1 MIVKVGKY
9 NKTDKSLP
17 NQQKIYG
24 DVIKTY
30 KYMDEYKNQWLEIHI
45 KGQERLEYVQITRTD
60 KDGNHPSLVSS
71 IWLMNDEGKTI
82 ERII

>member
-1 MIVKVGKY
+1 MIVKVEKY
-9 NKTDKSLP
+9 NEIDKSLP
-17 NQQKIYG
+17 NHQKIYG

-45 KGQERLEYVQITRTD
+45 KGLERLEYVQITETNKNGD
-60 KDGNHPSLVSS
+60 HLSLVSS
-71 IWLMNDEGKTI
+71 IWLMNDKGETI

>member
-1 MIVKVGKY
+1 MIVKVEKY
-9 NKTDKSLP
+9 NETDKSLP

-30 KYMDEYKNQWLEIHI
+30 KYMDEYKGQWLEIHI
-45 KGQERLEYVQITRTD
+45 KGQKRLEYVQITETD
-60 KDGNHPSLVSS
+60 KDGNHPALVSS
-71 IWLMNDEGKTI
+71 IWLMNDKGETI